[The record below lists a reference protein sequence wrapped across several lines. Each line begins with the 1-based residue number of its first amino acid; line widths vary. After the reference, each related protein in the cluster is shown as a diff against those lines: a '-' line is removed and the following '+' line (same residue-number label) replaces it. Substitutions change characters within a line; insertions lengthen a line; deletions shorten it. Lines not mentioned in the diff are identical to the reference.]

1 MLRASSQTHAESV
14 DLNVVMSGEF
24 AGDVPH
30 GRELVALAEAVVSND
45 PDTVTPARDAL
56 VQAIGEAGMVDA
68 VGVASNFQRMV
79 RIADST
85 GITLGNF
92 EAITEDI
99 REDLGINAF
108 ARAATA
114 YKADFNFTTPY
125 SLSGNG
131 CTTSRNRA
139 TFWHRSIS
147 EAHW

>member
-92 EAITEDI
+92 EAIIEDI
-99 REDLGINAF
+99 RADLGINAF

-114 YKADFNFTTPY
+114 
-125 SLSGNG
+125 
-131 CTTSRNRA
+131 
-139 TFWHRSIS
+139 
-147 EAHW
+147 